1 MKGPTMAKRYHDDPN
16 HREAKKMRGAH
27 IQHSRPHGK
36 ENENVHRS
44 GGHPKDSGAL
54 GPEYY
59 SGAAARYA
67 MERKDGG
74 MIHENHN
81 AIANL
86 PQEVMIKPW
95 PPRPGYLPEVLD
107 DGISGIDRQL
117 AMDDA
122 YTSAGFEPKK
132 I

>member
-1 MKGPTMAKRYHDDPN
+1 MAKRYYEDG
-16 HREAKKMRGAH
+16 KM
-27 IQHSRPHGK
+27 K
-36 ENENVHRS
+36 
-44 GGHPKDSGAL
+44 KDSGAH
-54 GPEYY
+54 GPELY

-67 MERKDGG
+67 QERKDAG

-95 PPRPGYLPEVLD
+95 PARPGYLPEVLD

-117 AMDDA
+117 ELDN
-122 YTSAGFEPKK
+122 SREHSGFKPKK